1 MGSIVTKAK
10 KLLDLRRC
18 IKTIERTDTG
28 KMDADTKFWLSWYG
42 STLKNR
48 MQFGL
53 RNDEHLFAEN
63 LAQITQQDKLVLKD
77 IKMPRTLKP
86 ADDFAFVTSITDSLL
101 DYLLDSLPAE
111 TLYSMIPT
119 IAEGPY
125 EYKEVQLREG
135 DIVIDAGASI
145 GEFAALAGIKGCS
158 CYAFEPIPSILEDY
172 LSKTAEWNP
181 HIEICEYAL
190 SDQRGDVLFDV
201 MPTYLGSSSFVSKH
215 DTDQKIKVETIDLDT
230 FAEEKKLPT
239 IDFIKADIEGAER
252 YMLMGAKRVLKEF
265 APRLSICTY
274 HYPDDPVVLRKLILE
289 ANPDYVVEE
298 RFKKMYAYV
307 PGK

>member
-48 MQFGL
+48 LQFALKKG
-53 RNDEHLFAEN
+53 DHLFTEN
-63 LAQITQQDKLVLKD
+63 LNQITQQDKLILKD
-77 IKMPRTLKP
+77 IKMPRTKKP
-86 ADDFAFVTSITDSLL
+86 ADDFAFVSSFTDSLL
-101 DYLLDSLPAE
+101 DYLLQGLPAE
-111 TLYSMIPT
+111 TVYDMIPM

-125 EYKEVQLREG
+125 EYQQVQLREG

-145 GEFAALAGIKGCS
+145 GEFAALAGIKSCT
-158 CYAFEPIPSILEDY
+158 CYAFEPIPSIIEDY
-172 LSKTAEWNP
+172 LSKAAQWNP
-181 HIEICEYAL
+181 NIEICEYAL
-190 SDQRGDVLFDV
+190 SDKRGDVLFDV

-215 DTDQKIKVETIDLDT
+215 DTEEKMKVQTIDLDT
-230 FAEEKKLPT
+230 FVQENKLPT
-239 IDFIKADIEGAER
+239 VDFLKADIEGAER

-265 APRLSICTY
+265 APPAVHLHLPLS
-274 HYPDDPVVLRKLILE
+274 
-289 ANPDYVVEE
+289 
-298 RFKKMYAYV
+298 
-307 PGK
+307 G